1 MDEHERILLDNF
13 KEYWDSAEDAF
24 RKGSFNSATTLYFKT
39 IVALCDLFVLR
50 KDGFVPSSHTHRFRV
65 LEEKHKSLYII
76 ADRDF
81 PFYQDSYTKKMDK
94 EAAQLLKDDAETIR
108 KMLGV

>member
-1 MDEHERILLDNF
+1 MDERERILLDNF

-24 RKGSFNSATTLYFKT
+24 RKGRFNSATTLYFKT
-39 IVALCDLFVLR
+39 IVVLCDLFVLR

-65 LEEKHKSLYII
+65 LEDRHKSLYAI